1 MVRHIRLKAVSI
13 IVPTISCAPARASI
27 GDILGNM
34 GTDAQTIQNIAGGD
48 YSSLYP
54 ALIGIGS
61 GLING
66 NLEDAMN
73 GVFTSLGNIF
83 PNATTADYCDLISWV
98 MDNGVPGDLGGL
110 ANGQLPSDLIP
121 WVSGMLNPT
130 RNTPKT
136 QTDKSTNYYLD
147 YQSTRNGTVVR
158 KSLREPLMSMYVMI
172 PPSWTRSIKVIT

>member
-1 MVRHIRLKAVSI
+1 MIGKVTSHTETLVVSLLT
-13 IVPTISCAPARASI
+13 VSFI

-83 PNATTADYCDLISWV
+83 PNATTADGCS
-98 MDNGVPGDLGGL
+98 L
-110 ANGQLPSDLIP
+110 AGAHDI
-121 WVSGMLNPT
+121 V
-130 RNTPKT
+130 
-136 QTDKSTNYYLD
+136 
-147 YQSTRNGTVVR
+147 GTII
-158 KSLREPLMSMYVMI
+158 ETAFNLM
-172 PPSWTRSIKVIT
+172 

>member
-1 MVRHIRLKAVSI
+1 MGREDNNFHIDPFVNYVNPENGTSHKIKGRFYYSADNIVR
-13 IVPTISCAPARASI
+13 PTQGASI
-27 GDILGNM
+27 MDILGNM

-48 YSSLYP
+48 YSSFYP
-54 ALIGIGS
+54 ALVGIGS

-98 MDNGVPGDLGGL
+98 MDSGLPSDLRGL
-110 ANGQLPSDLIP
+110 TNGQLPGDLIP
-121 WVSGMLNPT
+121 WVSDVLNPS

-136 QTDKSTNYYLD
+136 QTDKSTNYSVSYTHL
-147 YQSTRNGTVVR
+147 TLPT
-158 KSLREPLMSMYVMI
+158 
-172 PPSWTRSIKVIT
+172 T

>member
-1 MVRHIRLKAVSI
+1 M
-13 IVPTISCAPARASI
+13 
-27 GDILGNM
+27 DILGNM

-54 ALIGIGS
+54 ALVGIGS

-98 MDNGVPGDLGGL
+98 MDSGLPSDLGGL
-110 ANGQLPSDLIP
+110 TNGQLPGDLIP
-121 WVSGMLNPT
+121 WMSDVLNPS

-136 QTDKSTNYYLD
+136 QTDK
-147 YQSTRNGTVVR
+147 
-158 KSLREPLMSMYVMI
+158 KH
-172 PPSWTRSIKVIT
+172 